1 MDYDPLNNFET
12 LLYGTPVDPLV
23 CTPLSEYNSELE
35 DAYRFRSPSSSS
47 SSSSSSL
54 VVSPTTNAGP
64 RPDLPGSIPALVL
77 HKAVAAGLTR
87 AGFDEA
93 DPDALDELEGALASC
108 QSSFSSL
115 PRLWRLTM
123 HGRTQSLV
131 RYCSTRTSWRNM
143 LEGMSR
149 PSSTS

>member
-1 MDYDPLNNFET
+1 MDYDPLNNFEA

-35 DAYRFRSPSSSS
+35 DAYRFRSPSSS

-108 QSSFSSL
+108 QFSSL
-115 PRLWRLTM
+115 
-123 HGRTQSLV
+123 SLF
-131 RYCSTRTSWRNM
+131 
-143 LEGMSR
+143 LGFGD
-149 PSSTS
+149 